1 MNILTIPVTI
11 LFFIIGGQYLY
22 YTFKLRKAFHKK
34 HNILTSYATF
44 ILWLTAGL
52 LYPLL
57 YPNNLLMQS
66 LSSIIIM
73 LVVPL
78 IFIIVLSIQRN
89 AIKKNPLLM
98 DKRGI
103 KSFVSLFKQKEN
115 VLNKPYHDLMRKL
128 FHAIPS
134 LMIMIIWVT
143 CSIIGQPEL
152 RMPLILTTGYAG
164 LTAFAFLDFI
174 RLSFIN
180 NKKVNHLLPDSIN
193 KLLARVIKEQE
204 LYEPLKVAPL
214 ILAMIPILFFP
225 FPVFFSMMLIATISD
240 GMASV
245 TGHYFG
251 KKKFPA
257 NSNKTIVGYFA
268 GAITSF
274 ILVIISFS
282 LLSTLLINKIIL
294 IGLVGTAAFFIT
306 DFVNMRIDD
315 NILNPLISGLVI
327 GLTYLFS

>member
-1 MNILTIPVTI
+1 
-11 LFFIIGGQYLY
+11 
-22 YTFKLRKAFHKK
+22 
-34 HNILTSYATF
+34 
-44 ILWLTAGL
+44 
-52 LYPLL
+52 
-57 YPNNLLMQS
+57 
-66 LSSIIIM
+66 M